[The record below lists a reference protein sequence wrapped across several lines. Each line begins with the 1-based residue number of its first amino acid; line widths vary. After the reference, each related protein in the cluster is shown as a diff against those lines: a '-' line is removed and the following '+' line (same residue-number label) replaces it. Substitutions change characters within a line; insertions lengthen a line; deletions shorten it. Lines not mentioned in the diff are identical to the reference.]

1 MYTRRST
8 FPLKQNISDQAVQ
21 IAQKYAKIIHD
32 LPGHVST
39 IMFVDGETMMS
50 ITTWDTEEHAEAV
63 ASTRDDAQRDLGDL
77 LSGAPSTTIGTT
89 AVHDVA

>member
-8 FPLKQNISDQAVQ
+8 FPLKPDASNQAVE
-21 IAQKYAKIIHD
+21 IAKKYGTIIHD

-39 IMFVDGETMMS
+39 IMFVDGETLMS
-50 ITTWDTEEHAEAV
+50 IMTWDTEEHAEAV
-63 ASTRDDAQRDLGDL
+63 ASTRDEAQRDRGDL
-77 LSGAPSTTIGTT
+77 LNGAPSTTITTT